1 MGTLYCLKCKQTVEA
16 DTFAEADS
24 LIDHG
29 AKSIKCSAAREY
41 IRWNGEVIVGT
52 VDLIPTETAKAKP
65 VAVIVTAK
73 PTSSKSKKK

>member
-29 AKSIKCSAAREY
+29 AKSIKCSADKSY
-41 IRWNGEVIVGT
+41 IRWNGEAIVGT
-52 VDLIPTETAKAKP
+52 VDLIPTKAKAKP
-65 VAVIVTAK
+65 VAVTVTAK
-73 PTSSKSKKK
+73 PTSGKYKKK